1 MSFACARKKV
11 ASERPVKIGG
21 TFLSDFEFYPPKRA
35 NEFIWSFPV
44 DRFNVNSAVYIYL
57 ELVNSR

>member
-11 ASERPVKIGG
+11 ASERSVRIG
-21 TFLSDFEFYPPKRA
+21 TFLLDFEFYPLKRA

-57 ELVNSR
+57 ELVNSM